1 MEPPSLVPPNG
12 PGTEQRNRLYESDH
26 NNDGP
31 ATPAE
36 TETETYN
43 LPLTGEDA
51 DFLYDCLAYSDHM
64 KACDSARVEE
74 MIARIRSPG
83 VGVSLPSKALC
94 SQPIMTG
101 RAETHQRN

>member
-1 MEPPSLVPPNG
+1 M
-12 PGTEQRNRLYESDH
+12 TSDH
-26 NNDGP
+26 DTDGP

-43 LPLTGEDA
+43 LPLTVEDA

-74 MIARIRSPG
+74 MIARIRSTG
-83 VGVSLPSKALC
+83 VG
-94 SQPIMTG
+94 I
-101 RAETHQRN
+101 